1 MQVGHLSSQSFWGPS
16 SVTDVVKKRPESR
29 AIPFLQLP
37 PGIQPV
43 NAGEVLADFIDKS
56 FKTHCSDLNCNHRI
70 FEGNL
75 EVRPEFF
82 TVQAV
87 NRFDVTDQNNKR
99 RNKLTLSPSSARIG
113 PDILGDLVCIVS
125 YHQIGVQ
132 YFLNNDSRPCV
143 PSSSPLEER
152 NLDDSE
158 TIEILFFKNN
168 V

>member
-1 MQVGHLSSQSFWGPS
+1 MQVQA
-16 SVTDVVKKRPESR
+16 
-29 AIPFLQLP
+29 AIPLLQLP

-43 NAGEVLADFIDKS
+43 NVCEVLADFIDES
-56 FKTHCSDLNCNHRI
+56 FQTHYSDLNCNHRI
-70 FEGNL
+70 FDGSL
-75 EVRPEFF
+75 EVRPGYF
-82 TVQAV
+82 TVLAV
-87 NRFDVTDQNNKR
+87 NRFDVTDPNNKR

-113 PDILGDLVCIVS
+113 PDILGDLVCIVCHREDVNRGHFVS
-125 YHQIGVQ
+125 YHQIGGQ
-132 YFLNNDSRPCV
+132 WFLNDDSRPCV